1 MPDLRA
7 MPLAV
12 ALAFYIILLTVA
24 SYALQHRFHTL
35 PSPYR

>member
-1 MPDLRA
+1 MHDLKA

-12 ALAFYIILLTVA
+12 ALACYIILLTAV
-24 SYALQHRFHTL
+24 SYAIKHQFQTL

>member
-1 MPDLRA
+1 MPDLKA

-12 ALAFYIILLTVA
+12 ALALYLILLTVV
-24 SYALQHRFHTL
+24 SYALQHRFQTL